1 MTMGLLK
8 LLPKV
13 AIGGASVAAAIYLLL
28 SPRVAIRW
36 YSNALFHPHRY
47 PSGDWDVDLDGI
59 KPEDV
64 WFRAKDNSQ
73 LHGWFF
79 QAPGATHTV
88 LFSHGNTGNMTGRP
102 NLVRLL
108 LQCGL
113 SVFIY
118 DYRGYGRSDGRPSIP
133 GICED
138 GIAAYDY
145 LTRERRLKTEDII
158 LYGESLGC
166 AVSCQIA
173 DLRPCAGMILQ
184 SGFASLRKIGCDHIP
199 FVKMYPNL
207 FFPRPLLDSGAV
219 LERFNQP
226 LLMIHGAQDPV
237 VPFVH
242 AEYLYS
248 RACEPKTLVKVSQA
262 THSDIWYVAPDQY
275 VSAIKQFVTQL
286 K

>member
-1 MTMGLLK
+1 MTLLK

-47 PSGDWDVDLDGI
+47 PSGEWDVELDGI
-59 KPEDV
+59 KPEDI
-64 WFRAKDNSQ
+64 WFRAKDDSQ

-79 QAPGATHTV
+79 KVPGAKHTV

-138 GIAAYDY
+138 GVAAFDY
-145 LTRERRLKTEDII
+145 LVRERDLKTHEII

-173 DLRPCAGMILQ
+173 DRRPCGGMILQ

-207 FFPRPLLDSGAV
+207 FFPRPLLDSAEV
-219 LERFNQP
+219 LAKFKEP
-226 LLMIHGAQDPV
+226 LLMIHGQQDPV
-237 VPFVH
+237 VPFSH
-242 AEYLYS
+242 AEYLFD
-248 RACEPKTLVKVSQA
+248 RAAEPKCLIKIPQA
-262 THSDIWYVAPDQY
+262 THSDIWYVAPEQY
-275 VSAIKQFVTQL
+275 VAGVKKFL
-286 K
+286 AELN